1 MASLELVN
9 SDTHATVRLRP
20 ANQASVP
27 FVRVVL
33 SEFAAAAVAC
43 PLLLSKRLDTGAFY
57 VGALLGFKPGE
68 CLIDSPDGRPAFS
81 SLESAREGFFAIDDN
96 IALDRALDRFA
107 SVDGES
113 LFDGAGHPTAPLKAA
128 HAALGQLMASE
139 AATNAFIEKLLSH
152 RLVEPI
158 DVSLTFD
165 DGEKLRLEG
174 LYTVSLDAL
183 GELDDAA
190 VLDLFRAGHIHFA
203 YAMVTSLQHIAL
215 MARRRNE
222 RLASM
227 L

>member
-20 ANQASVP
+20 ANQGRVP

-33 SEFAAAAVAC
+33 SEFPAAAVAC

-57 VGALLGFKPGE
+57 VGALIGFKPGE

-81 SLESAREGFFAIDDN
+81 SLEGAREGFFAIDDS
-96 IALDRALDRFA
+96 IALDRAHDRFA

-113 LFDGAGHPTAPLKAA
+113 LFDGEGLPTAPLKAA
-128 HAALGQLMASE
+128 HAALGRLMASE
-139 AATNAFIEKLLSH
+139 AATDAFIAKLLSY
-152 RLVEPI
+152 RLIEPI

-165 DGEKLRLEG
+165 DGKKIQLEG

-190 VLDLFRAGHIHFA
+190 VLDLLRAGYMQCA
-203 YAMVTSLQHIAL
+203 YAMVTSLQHITL